1 MLATAEEATYILGG
15 IQGDKKDAE
24 YYLLNYKKELQSYL
38 DAKEEFMHY
47 KAERD
52 ENTGGG
58 RSGVGNPTAQAV
70 MKGIQFDSTYSCYR
84 WLKAVEIVQRGLGE
98 RKNIFIKVRRESE
111 RLHHIGKGRKGW
123 VVYAQRRYAEE
134 MEKRFIVPEVWV
146 AEKTLKTWWQDIIDR
161 TVFVVNKI

>member
-1 MLATAEEATYILGG
+1 MLATAEEAMYICDG
-15 IQGDKKDAE
+15 IQSDKKDAE
-24 YYLLNYKKELQSYL
+24 YYLLNYEKELKSYL
-38 DAKEEFMHY
+38 DEKEEFMHY
-47 KAERD
+47 KEHRD

-58 RSGVGNPTAQAV
+58 RSGVGNPTEQTV

-146 AEKTLKTWWQDIIDR
+146 NEKTIKKWWQDIIDR